1 MKLTK
6 QNFTSV
12 IDFIDE
18 QINDNVFGLFDKDT
32 DLIDAVKQT
41 IEHLEEVQEW
51 ATQYKRTTCKICK
64 SLYARNIIKS
74 WVQFLMMLNG

>member
-6 QNFTSV
+6 QNFTNV

-18 QINDNVFGLFDKDT
+18 QINDEVFGLFDKDT

-41 IEHLEEVQEW
+41 IEHLEEV
-51 ATQYKRTTCKICK
+51 TQ
-64 SLYARNIIKS
+64 
-74 WVQFLMMLNG
+74 

>member
-41 IEHLEEVQEW
+41 IEHLEEVQE
-51 ATQYKRTTCKICK
+51 
-64 SLYARNIIKS
+64 
-74 WVQFLMMLNG
+74 